1 MNLNRRLVLITGGGC
16 CLVVVAIRLIV
27 GGLSGPTRPRAATAV
42 AADLADGGPTQ
53 QQARLAAELAAAA
66 TAVAPAPDG
75 KPARPDRARHQAQ
88 MNAYKAARDPQV
100 RAALI
105 LGLARSRQ
113 YTAIPL
119 LLTAIEDD
127 HPVVAG
133 RAIAAVQQLLGVRYP
148 VAQKRLRDPKHRSEL
163 AGMARE
169 DWQKL
174 RNYPRFQQ
182 EGT

>member
-1 MNLNRRLVLITGGGC
+1 MNLNRRLMLITGGC

-42 AADLADGGPTQ
+42 AADLAGGGLAQ
-53 QQARLAAELAAAA
+53 QQARLAAELAATP

-75 KPARPDRARHQAQ
+75 QQARPDIARHRAQ
-88 MNAYKAARDPQV
+88 LNAYKSARDPQT

-174 RNYPRFQQ
+174 RHYPRFQQ